1 MKEQPDDIDDYSH
14 RMVDL
19 LQEARSHGIAAYC
32 ILYTTDPIS
41 RTSSTRYIR
50 TADHVLA
57 MGMLQVANLYLQ
69 EEYMDEE
76 QDDDGLEG
84 TGT

>member
-1 MKEQPDDIDDYSH
+1 VTEQPDDIDDYSK
-14 RMVDL
+14 RMLDL
-19 LQEARSHGIAAYC
+19 LKEARSHGIAAYC

-41 RTSSTRYIR
+41 QTSTTRYIR

-69 EEYMDEE
+69 EEYMDDEE
-76 QDDDGLEG
+76 DDDGLEG